1 MRGVTP
7 SDDDARARRGF
18 ALAVAGAIGIPVLVA
33 VVAALPQGW
42 RKAVF
47 VAGLAAIVAVCLW
60 GGAMA
65 RSALGSAST
74 HPARAIVGTF
84 VGFIVGVTAAVFLF
98 WTLAS
103 LAL

>member
-1 MRGVTP
+1 MTHP
-7 SDDDARARRGF
+7 DDDGRAGRGL
-18 ALAVAGAIGIPVLVA
+18 ALAVTGALGIPVLVA
-33 VVAALPQGW
+33 VVAAVPQGW

-47 VAGLAAIVAVCLW
+47 VVGLAAIAGTCLW

-65 RSALGSAST
+65 RSALGGGTT
-74 HPARAIVGTF
+74 HPARGIAGTL

-98 WTLAS
+98 WTLVS

>member
-1 MRGVTP
+1 VTP

-18 ALAVAGAIGIPVLVA
+18 GLALVGAIGIPVLVA
-33 VVAALPQGW
+33 VVAALPQGG

-47 VAGLAAIVAVCLW
+47 VVGLAAIAAVCLW

-65 RSALGSAST
+65 RSALGTTTT
-74 HPARAIVGTF
+74 HRGRAIVGTF

-98 WTLAS
+98 WTLVS
-103 LAL
+103 LVL